1 MTLDEIREAINV
13 RYELNFN
20 NRSDLHDHLLIGGF
34 LHRNKDKIP
43 KGEFDKIRALM
54 LNFTVSANILA
65 LRLIYHKYD
74 PSGKLYNLYM
84 QSKHYFNAKGKD
96 NCKILYINL
105 LYNII
110 KNGKNV

>member
-1 MTLDEIREAINV
+1 MVGEHGQLPNDVSKCYWSSWSLIIHFIQGRIMTLDEIREAINV

-65 LRLIYHKYD
+65 LRLIYHKYV
-74 PSGKLYNLYM
+74 LE
-84 QSKHYFNAKGKD
+84 D
-96 NCKILYINL
+96 NGL
-105 LYNII
+105 
-110 KNGKNV
+110 